1 MLDSKTMLQKALPIY
16 FKIKK
21 KTTSMPG
28 TLPETQAQN
37 TFLLNRYSTELNKEE
52 REKKGSYLS
61 LGTYKH

>member
-1 MLDSKTMLQKALPIY
+1 
-16 FKIKK
+16 
-21 KTTSMPG
+21 MPG